1 MGRLFSLI
9 FLFHRWAVKF
19 FPVCSSFN
27 LLFPPFLRSA
37 ASFSPISWQSSG
49 PPFPASLQ
57 NHHWRYQ
64 GIPELFGQASAY
76 TMLKAKKKASS
87 SPFWGRWAKMTGWRF
102 QVETRW
108 SFWKSKMKFLE
119 HHPRKIIGWKSPPY
133 FWCTFQTQKLMMH
146 PPKRVWRG
154 SGISKAVKF
163 EIWMFPK
170 IGVPQNGWFIMEN
183 PIKMDD
189 LGVPLF
195 LETPIS
201 WLWREIFYDLF
212 GGCWLSGLT
221 FLERIGRVSVI
232 HRAVSTSLL
241 CIYIYLYY
249 IYRYRV
255 CIYIYAYT
263 FFQASPRQQVVLQS
277 TLDLD
282 LISLYSMRG
291 FLAPNQ
297 IPNQS
302 LCRCMIW
309 LLRIIDSQRFGCGF

>member
-49 PPFPASLQ
+49 PPLPASLQ

-146 PPKRVWRG
+146 PPKRVCRG

-212 GGCWLSGLT
+212 RGCWLSGLT
-221 FLERIGRVSVI
+221 FFQRREVFLSYTGQYPQACCVY
-232 HRAVSTSLL
+232 TY
-241 CIYIYLYY
+241 IYIYYIYIYY

-255 CIYIYAYT
+255 CIYAYT
-263 FFQASPRQQVVLQS
+263 FFSSIPKAASSIAEHFGSGFDFPILNEEFLGAQSNPQAITV
-277 TLDLD
+277 
-282 LISLYSMRG
+282 
-291 FLAPNQ
+291 
-297 IPNQS
+297 
-302 LCRCMIW
+302 
-309 LLRIIDSQRFGCGF
+309 